1 MKSNIV
7 LAALAGLVLGI
18 IAELF
23 FGFVDNLPVIACL
36 FTPVAFLFGLGL
48 PLLIGALAV
57 MFAPSRELTAPIDG
71 ALAAALAEFV
81 SRLVGFC
88 ASLFWARSFFFGPR
102 FASPWFSP
110 GLLPSVEPAMRAA
123 FSGVWSIGWFV
134 VSLAVAA
141 ILGAIGASLY
151 ALRNRPKM

>member
-1 MKSNIV
+1 MKSNVV
-7 LAALAGLVLGI
+7 LAALAGLVLGV

-23 FGFVDNLPVIACL
+23 FDFVDNIPVIACL
-36 FTPVAFLFGLGL
+36 VTPVAWLFGLGL

-81 SRLVGFC
+81 SRLFGFC
-88 ASLFWARSFFFGPR
+88 ASIFFARSFFFGPR
-102 FASPWFSP
+102 F
-110 GLLPSVEPAMRAA
+110 LLSSVEPAARAL
-123 FSGVWSIGWFV
+123 FSGVWSLGWFV

-141 ILGAIGASLY
+141 ILGAMGASLY
-151 ALRNRPKM
+151 ALRNKS